1 VTVGDL
7 TESLTDTPITE
18 IYHITFDNSTGHG
31 TRQSVQSGLGS
42 RLQGL
47 EVTAMKRILGAK
59 QIVRLGISTL
69 ALVAWCSFAPA
80 AQQSGPHQVDLK
92 LVLATDVSGSISDE
106 ELQLEREGTAEAFL
120 DPVVIKAIQTGSLG
134 RIAVSMIDF
143 SSQGLGKVV
152 IDWQIVH
159 DKNTATAFAETVRDL
174 PRTPGRRTSVS
185 SALELG
191 SLLIESSDKDIVAT
205 RKVIDVSGDGPN
217 NDGNPMTETHDRIV
231 AQGIV
236 VNGLPIMDDNAN
248 GYYPDLDKYYAG
260 CVVGGRGAFVVVVR
274 KYADYATGMR
284 HKLVLEIS
292 QNESLI
298 KQATAPNKALITG
311 VAMGPTANGPA
322 TQPEVLRPTNDYPG
336 GCDIQGG
343 LGGFGFRRF

>member
-1 VTVGDL
+1 MQT
-7 TESLTDTPITE
+7 S
-18 IYHITFDNSTGHG
+18 
-31 TRQSVQSGLGS
+31 S
-42 RLQGL
+42 R
-47 EVTAMKRILGAK
+47 AK
-59 QIVRLGISTL
+59 NIVRLGVSVL
-69 ALVAWCSFAPA
+69 ALVAWSSFAPA
-80 AQQSGPHQVDLK
+80 AQQSGPQQVDLK

-120 DPVVIKAIQTGSLG
+120 DPQVIKAIETGSLG

-143 SSQGLGKVV
+143 SSQGIGKVV
-152 IDWQIVH
+152 IDWQIIH
-159 DKNTATAFAETVRDL
+159 DKNNAASFAGTVRDL

-191 SLLIESSDKDIVAT
+191 SLLIESSEKDIVAT

-217 NDGNPMTETHDRIV
+217 NDGNPMQETHDRIV
-231 AQGIV
+231 AQNIV

-274 KYADYATGMR
+274 KYADYAAGLR
-284 HKLVLEIS
+284 HKLILEIS

-298 KQATAPNKALITG
+298 KQASAEKKPLFTKIAAAPSA
-311 VAMGPTANGPA
+311 GPA
-322 TQPEVLRPTNDYPG
+322 GQPEVLRPTQGYPG
-336 GCDIQGG
+336 GCDIQNGF
-343 LGGFGFRRF
+343 GFGFRRF